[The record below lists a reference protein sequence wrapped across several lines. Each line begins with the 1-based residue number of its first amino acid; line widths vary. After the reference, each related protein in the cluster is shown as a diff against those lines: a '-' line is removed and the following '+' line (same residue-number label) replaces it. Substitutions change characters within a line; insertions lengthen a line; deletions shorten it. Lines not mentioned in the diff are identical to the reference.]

1 MADDKI
7 EGIIAQYLSMG
18 DIARM
23 RDDPTG
29 GYLSTERQIHRLGPD
44 NRDTTRHLPLETK
57 KGSIPVGVS
66 EAYRDLRYDDFIGS
80 DDFDNRPGLP
90 FYHPETKK
98 YRSFDLGKPSLTNP
112 DATNMLELYMGE
124 VLALQRKAEVG
135 EASPE
140 ELELLDAYNEFFRT
154 RTGG

>member
-1 MADDKI
+1 MANDKI

-23 RDDPTG
+23 RDAPTG

-44 NRDTTRHLPLETK
+44 NRDATRHLPLETA
-57 KGSIPVGVS
+57 KGNIPMGVS

-80 DDFDNRPGLP
+80 DGFDNRPALP
-90 FYHPETKK
+90 YYEPKTKE
-98 YRSFDLGKPSLTNP
+98 YMFFELDKPNKMNP
-112 DATNMLELYMGE
+112 DANMLELYMGE
-124 VLALQRKAEVG
+124 VLALQRKAEAG